1 MPDTPDPLKAAWDEI
16 RRLKLEKYVAELDAN
31 GLTVVPPEI
40 ACPGDLKS
48 RLLDALLDVAE
59 EETGVRPD
67 LETGST
73 HSYLN
78 NRYAVE
84 EGGDSPFGAL
94 LQCLLLKNRAFEEAL
109 MNPVHLAMTTY
120 LLGYSMILSGMT
132 AFMKGPNKS
141 NLGLHSD
148 IFLPDPYPP
157 HAMLAASTYVLTD
170 FDSENGSTAYLPGSH
185 RLCRRPNPEET
196 AIGEGGNPGAI
207 PVEAKAGSLV
217 FWHGNTWHGAFH
229 RKAVGLR
236 VSLNLLMARPYM
248 RTEEDMADR
257 IPEEVLARNSA
268 RFAVLTH
275 QGLFYGFTSSEDAS
289 RRVARSGK
297 VTEAYHKESGGVS
310 CTNPFEM
317 KLHS

>member
-1 MPDTPDPLKAAWDEI
+1 MQSLVVEGEI
-16 RRLKLEKYVAELDAN
+16 
-31 GLTVVPPEI
+31 
-40 ACPGDLKS
+40 
-48 RLLDALLDVAE
+48 
-59 EETGVRPD
+59 
-67 LETGST
+67 
-73 HSYLN
+73 
-78 NRYAVE
+78 
-84 EGGDSPFGAL
+84 
-94 LQCLLLKNRAFEEAL
+94 FEEAL
-109 MNPVHLAMTTY
+109 MNPVLLALSAY
-120 LLGYSMILSGMT
+120 LTGYSSVLLTMACFI
-132 AFMKGPNKS
+132 KGPNKTELPLHCDAMGPS
-141 NLGLHSD
+141 PLSLISTECNL
-148 IFLPDPYPP
+148 
-157 HAMLAASTYVLTD
+157 TYALTD
-170 FDSENGSTAYLPGSH
+170 YTKEKGCLAVVPESH
-185 RLCRRPNPEET
+185 KLCRQPRGEERLVAKNPY
-196 AIGEGGNPGAI
+196 AI
-207 PVEAKAGSLV
+207 PVECPAGSLLC
-217 FWHGNTWHGAFH
+217 WHGNTWHGAFH